1 MTCSRKSSPIDASY
15 AVAMQSHSIFS
26 RFLTA
31 LGVPHTDSWS
41 DAQFR
46 NMTFKSLYG
55 LSHLLTEYG
64 VPNKGLRFADKA
76 EMTALEPPFL
86 AQTGSG
92 AFVIVKA
99 LGPDGVEYDSVG
111 ETQKIG
117 LSDFLNAWNG
127 IALLAFPDERSREPD
142 YRSHYLTEVIS
153 GMTRTV
159 LGIAALVVFAYFF
172 VTRGVYA
179 HLSTIL
185 LTLFNGVGLYFSYLL
200 LQKSLNIHTA
210 ASDRVCGVLEQGG
223 CDSIM
228 ELPVSKLF
236 GVFSWSEVGF
246 GYFGVS
252 LVVLLL
258 FPHMWSSLAVCNI
271 CCLPY
276 TVWSIWYQK
285 FRAKHWCTL
294 CVGVQST
301 LWLLFFSY
309 LGGGWLCRA
318 DPFHADFLVLLAVYL
333 CAVLALNQV
342 LAVFRK
348 LPCHEKN

>member
-1 MTCSRKSSPIDASY
+1 
-15 AVAMQSHSIFS
+15 MQAHSIFS

-31 LGVPHTDSWS
+31 LGVPHTDTWS

-64 VPNKGLRFADKA
+64 VPNTGLRFADKA
-76 EMTALEPPFL
+76 EIRALEPPFL
-86 AQTGSG
+86 AQTVSG
-92 AFVIVKA
+92 AFVIVTDM
-99 LGPDGVEYDSVG
+99 GSGGVTYDSLG
-111 ETQKIG
+111 ETQKTSLQNFI
-117 LSDFLNAWNG
+117 DAWNG
-127 IALLAFPDERSREPD
+127 VALVAFPGATSREPD
-142 YRSHYLTEVIS
+142 YGSHRLTEVIS
-153 GMTRTV
+153 GMTRSV
-159 LGIAALVVFAYFF
+159 LGVAALAVFAYFF

-179 HLSTIL
+179 QISTIL
-185 LTLFNGVGLYFSYLL
+185 LTVFTCVGLYFSYLL

-258 FPHMWSSLAVCNI
+258 FPHMWSALAVCNV

-285 FRAKHWCTL
+285 FKAKHWCTL

-309 LGGGWLCRA
+309 LGGGWLRRA
-318 DPFHADFLVLLAVYL
+318 DPLHVDFLVLLAVYL
-333 CAVLALNQV
+333 CAVLALNQI
-342 LAVFRK
+342 LAVFKK
-348 LPCHEKN
+348 LPCHEKY